1 MSYFFK
7 IAQKGSECL
16 SVNSVNPRE
25 VTLLE
30 EEKKRVAQFS
40 TVQILQTVNLLPWS
54 STGDYMVDPYSKTTL
69 ILLRPLCLLNVD
81 TGI

>member
-1 MSYFFK
+1 MFK
-7 IAQKGSECL
+7 CELGKPEGSNL
-16 SVNSVNPRE
+16 TR
-25 VTLLE
+25 TG
-30 EEKKRVAQFS
+30 KKRVAQFS

-69 ILLRPLCLLNVD
+69 ILRRPLCLLNVD